1 MNRQEGLLPDHDAP
15 RSVPLTDAG
24 RDSVRQ
30 AGLEALAQMLGMTVE
45 EIEAQPERWE
55 AML

>member
-1 MNRQEGLLPDHDAP
+1 MTLFRQF
-15 RSVPLTDAG
+15 
-24 RDSVRQ
+24 
-30 AGLEALAQMLGMTVE
+30 LEALAQMLGMTVE

>member
-1 MNRQEGLLPDHDAP
+1 MNHQDGLLIDTEAP
-15 RSVPLTDAG
+15 YAVPFSDEQ
-24 RDSVRQ
+24 RDDVYR
-30 AGLEALAQMLGMTVE
+30 AGLEALSAMLGMTVE